1 MKAIVIYPSNTLL
14 FCMFLF
20 PYMYICGTIS
30 FTSERSIHSADV
42 AIGVSGEK
50 HMLVTEVV
58 AKNVAASSKT
68 TSRRSSAKPLQ
79 LGINDIDQCRV
90 DRELAKK

>member
-58 AKNVAASSKT
+58 AKNVVANSKT
-68 TSRRSSAKPLQ
+68 TSRSSAKPLQ
-79 LGINDIDQCRV
+79 LGINDIDQFRV
-90 DRELAKK
+90 DRELTKK